1 MFYSDGLTE
10 AMNEGMSQFGE
21 DAVFDIVK
29 QKRGLSA
36 RELQRTILKSVEDF
50 RGMAEQN
57 DDLTVVVVKAS
68 P

>member
-1 MFYSDGLTE
+1 
-10 AMNEGMSQFGE
+10 MNEGRSQFGE

-29 QKRGLSA
+29 QKRGLGA
-36 RELQRTILKSVEDF
+36 RELQHTILKSVEDF
-50 RGMAEQN
+50 RGAAEQN